1 MAKRIG
7 VPEVDRSKAKER
19 DRQEDIKV
27 AMEVDAQLKQA
38 EAELNQAVADDIGK
52 MQERDPARRLTNTA
66 PSFMPPDFTEIPDMV
81 DFNDGTRRPV
91 KDPNRHYRWVRFQG
105 RNPRVAD
112 RRLRGWRPVL
122 YADTFEGSGLYEK
135 TVNGYVA
142 NGDCILMWISMD
154 GYEKIKRDIAAIKAL
169 RSGAVDD
176 NFHSE
181 MDKIGLESFEED
193 EDGKRTYA

>member
-1 MAKRIG
+1 MVKRTNL
-7 VPEVDRSKAKER
+7 PEVDRTKAKER

-27 AMEVDAQLKQA
+27 AREVDAQLKKA
-38 EAELNQAVADDIGK
+38 EAELNQSVADDIGK
-52 MQERDPARRLTNTA
+52 MQERDPDLRLSNTA
-66 PSFMPPDFTEIPDMV
+66 PSFKPPDYTEIPDMV
-81 DFNDGTRRPV
+81 DFNDGTRRRV
-91 KDPNRHYRWVRFQG
+91 IDPNHHYRWVRFQG

-135 TVNGYVA
+135 AGAYVA
-142 NGDCILMWISMD
+142 NGDCILMYISKD
-154 GYEKIKRDIAAIKAL
+154 GYEKIKREIAAIKAL

-176 NFHSE
+176 QFHAE
-181 MDKIGLESFEED
+181 MDKIGLDSFEED